1 MNKKRFNM
9 IKIFILFFTICF
21 HLLLLMNRNLFSYL
35 LVSGGLYAL
44 SYIWIRILFVIVDKQ
59 IKEKNIIDFI
69 YLFCVFVGDISL
81 VLMKYYKQFLFF
93 SYFLLLGAFLFAQ
106 IYWVVAFIR
115 ESILKIKN

>member
-1 MNKKRFNM
+1 
-9 IKIFILFFTICF
+9 
-21 HLLLLMNRNLFSYL
+21 
-35 LVSGGLYAL
+35 
-44 SYIWIRILFVIVDKQ
+44 VIVDKQ